1 MAFEVKKIDPLDLQP
16 RKAIGVD
23 LPFSSKSVFNQTY
36 QTKDAIKA
44 NLVNYFLTNKGER
57 YLNPTFGSDIRK
69 VIFEQITEEQLDTIE
84 AIVGSDVDR
93 YFPRVK
99 PTRISVNS
107 QPDSNSVTLFMS
119 YTIADTYI
127 NDEIIINFEQ

>member
-23 LPFSSKSVFNQTY
+23 LPFSAKAVFNQTY

-69 VIFEQITEEQLDTIE
+69 VIFENITEDQLDTIE

-99 PTRISVNS
+99 PTRISVTA
-107 QPDSNSVTLFMS
+107 QPDSNIVTLFMS
-119 YTIADTYI
+119 YAIADTYI

>member
-23 LPFSSKSVFNQTY
+23 LPFSAKAVFNQTY

-57 YLNPTFGSDIRK
+57 YLNPNFGSNIRK
-69 VIFEQITEEQLDTIE
+69 VIFDNITEEQLDTIE
-84 AIVGSDVDR
+84 AIVGSDIDR

-99 PTRISVNS
+99 PTKISVTA
-107 QPDSNSVTLFMS
+107 QPDTNIVTLFVS